1 MPELNVF
8 TSDQWFLTTGL
19 ICTSPPRGHLANSW
33 LEWGLLLLLSRISR
47 VWLWLTSRRAGIL
60 PSTHQCTGQS
70 PQQRA
75 VLPQSQQ
82 CQGWKTLLWTKE
94 NPSSWAVRTRVIEP
108 GSPVSVTSR
117 RSRRD
122 FLVVQWLRLSAPEAE
137 GLNSIPSWETRSHM
151 PQLRPGAT
159 KQINVC
165 VCVCVCTRARMC
177 ACAQTH
183 CHVRLFG
190 TPWTVACQAPLPME
204 FSRQGYWSGVPFPTS
219 RDLSDPRME
228 PTSLVSPALVGGFFT
243 TGTTWEAPSK

>member
-165 VCVCVCTRARMC
+165 VCVCVCARAP
-177 ACAQTH
+177 ACVRVLRHIVMSGSLGPHGLWPARLLCPWNFPGKDTEVG
-183 CHVRLFG
+183 CHFLLPGIFLIQGWNPRL
-190 TPWTVACQAPLPME
+190 WCLLH
-204 FSRQGYWSGVPFPTS
+204 W
-219 RDLSDPRME
+219 
-228 PTSLVSPALVGGFFT
+228 
-243 TGTTWEAPSK
+243 